1 MKTLILALIS
11 LLAQGSAGSTGLSNE
26 YIVGP
31 QDVLEIVVHGQADL
45 SSPRVAVDGDGT
57 IELEHIGR
65 VHVAGKS
72 PRQIEDELKK
82 ALLDKAI
89 LTKVSMTVT
98 VKEFR
103 SQNIHVMGAV
113 KSQGIFPIKGG
124 MSMLATAIAEAGGF
138 AENAGTYIVVVRSTG
153 NNPATAAKIS
163 DVRDDQKIVIQRA
176 HMEEARPESRIALR
190 NGDTIFVPKAD
201 VFYVDGYV
209 KNPGEYVLRPNL
221 TVAMAITLAGGY
233 TDRGKKSP
241 EIHRMIG
248 GKLEKK
254 GAKESDRV
262 SAGDT
267 VHVPARWW

>member
-1 MKTLILALIS
+1 MKTVILVLIS
-11 LLAQGSAGSTGLSNE
+11 LLAQSSAGSPALPNE

-45 SSPRVAVDGDGT
+45 SKPRVAVDSDGT
-57 IELEHIGR
+57 IDVEHIGR

-113 KSQGIFPIKGG
+113 KAQGIFPIKGG
-124 MSMLATAIAEAGGF
+124 TSMLATAISEAGGF
-138 AENAGTYIVVVRSTG
+138 AENAGSYIVVVRNTG
-153 NNPATAAKIS
+153 NNPETAAKIT
-163 DVRDDQKIVIQRA
+163 DVKDDQKIIVQRA
-176 HMEEARPESRIALR
+176 HIEEARPESRLALR

-201 VFYVDGYV
+201 VFYVGGNV

-221 TVAMAITLAGGY
+221 TVAMAVNLAGGY
-233 TDRGKKSP
+233 TDRAKQSP
-241 EIHRMIG
+241 EIHRMVG

-254 GAKESDRV
+254 GVKESDLVR
-262 SAGDT
+262 AGDT